1 MEPRLGVDVPST
13 PCITRC
19 LPISGRHYTLP
30 RLDRVV
36 QAVPSIDA
44 KVRDEERAA
53 GATADGA
60 AHVACAARVTV

>member
-19 LPISGRHYTLP
+19 LPISGRHYALP

-44 KVRDEERAA
+44 KVRDEERATSLRPMA
-53 GATADGA
+53 PPRSLAPCG
-60 AHVACAARVTV
+60 